1 MKSLTLLTTFLL
13 LTITLSAPAT
23 PSQSEDEY
31 IVLLAPDNKNSW
43 SSIFSSMG
51 YNRTTRHVSA
61 HNTYGVRTLGAT
73 FLTSHGTNI
82 QTFGDGENFRGFTM
96 KMPRTHSV
104 NVAGMEGIAI
114 VEKNHRRGKQMPK
127 VSLTHSVRNIK
138 HSPPSSSSSYSPQ
151 GVYRRYLHRRQQQP
165 ATNPNSTTEG
175 GFTTELI
182 QQSTAPW
189 GLQRISSQP
198 PIPADGRNI
207 TELTYKHRFDRTAG
221 TGVDIYIVDSGI
233 KINHSDFN
241 GRAKV
246 LFSAFNDSGD
256 DKDGHGTHVAGTAG
270 SLHYGVAK
278 NSNLWGVK
286 VLDDNGGGSDSGIA
300 AGIDAVLTAHNKR
313 KEDKE
318 FAGSVINMSLGA
330 PETSQVIFTAIK
342 RAVEAGIHFTIAPG
356 NDNKDSCTDFPA
368 GFVTQLP
375 SLITV
380 GATDIDDNRAD
391 FSDFGKCVDI
401 HAPGV
406 MIVSTTNDGNI
417 ADKDGTSM
425 ATPAV
430 AGVVADLLAQNERFK
445 LDPMGMKKFLLEKS
459 LKGVIKLK
467 AGDRATDGG
476 TERVLLNT
484 GVGGVPK

>member
-1 MKSLTLLTTFLL
+1 MKSLTLFTTSLL
-13 LTITLSAPAT
+13 LTTTLSAPTTPSPQT

-31 IVLLAPDNKNSW
+31 IVLLTASNKDPW
-43 SSIFSSMG
+43 PIIFSSMG
-51 YNRTTRHVSA
+51 YNRTTRHLA
-61 HNTYGVRTLGAT
+61 THNSYGVHALGAT
-73 FLTSHGTNI
+73 FSTAHGVNI
-82 QTFGDGENFRGFTM
+82 QTFGGDNFRGFTM
-96 KMPRTHSV
+96 KMPRTHSI
-104 NVAGMEGIAI
+104 NIAGMEGVAV
-114 VEKNHRRGKQMPK
+114 VEKNHRRSKQMPPK
-127 VSLTHSVRNIK
+127 SLTHST
-138 HSPPSSSSSYSPQ
+138 P
-151 GVYRRYLHRRQQQP
+151 
-165 ATNPNSTTEG
+165 TNSTA

-189 GLQRISSQP
+189 NLQRISSQP

-207 TELTYKHRFDRTAG
+207 TELTYKHRFDRVAG

-233 KINHSDFN
+233 NTNHTDFN
-241 GRAKV
+241 GRAKI
-246 LFSAFNDSGD
+246 LFSAFNDAGD

-278 NSNLWGVK
+278 NSNIWGVK
-286 VLDDNGGGSDSGIA
+286 NEAD
-300 AGIDAVLTAHNKR
+300 
-313 KEDKE
+313 

-330 PETSQVIFTAIK
+330 PETSQTIFTAIQ

-368 GFVTQLP
+368 GFVTNLP

-391 FSDFGKCVDI
+391 FSDFGKCVDV

-417 ADKDGTSM
+417 GDKDGTSM
-425 ATPAV
+425 ATPTV
-430 AGVVADLLAQNERFK
+430 AGAVADLLAQNEQFK
-445 LDPMGMKKFLLEKS
+445 LDPMGMKKFLLERA

-467 AGDRATDGG
+467 TGDKASDGG

-484 GVGGVPK
+484 GVGGRHNRLF

>member
-1 MKSLTLLTTFLL
+1 MKSLTLLTTSLL
-13 LTITLSAPAT
+13 LTSTLSAAPTT

-31 IVLLAPDNKNSW
+31 IVLLAPTNKESW
-43 SSIFSSMG
+43 SSIFSAMG
-51 YNRTTRHVSA
+51 YNRTTRHIST

-73 FLTSHGTNI
+73 FLTSHGVNI

-104 NVAGMEGIAI
+104 NVAGMEGVAI

-138 HSPPSSSSSYSPQ
+138 HSPPQ
-151 GVYRRYLHRRQQQP
+151 GVYRRYLHRRQQP
-165 ATNPNSTTEG
+165 TAPTNATTEG
-175 GFTTELI
+175 GFSTELI
-182 QQSTAPW
+182 QQSNAPW

-198 PIPADGRNI
+198 AIAADGRNI

-233 KINHSDFN
+233 KINHTDFN
-241 GRAKV
+241 GRAKI

-313 KEDKE
+313 KGEKD

-330 PETSQVIFTAIK
+330 PETSQVIFTAIQ

-391 FSDFGKCVDI
+391 FSDFGKCVDV

-406 MIVSTTNDGNI
+406 MIVSTTSDGNI

-425 ATPAV
+425 AAPAV
-430 AGVVADLLAQNERFK
+430 AGVVADLLAQNEKLK
-445 LDPMGMKKFLLEKS
+445 LDPMGLKKLLLEKS

-467 AGDRATDGG
+467 AGDKAVDGG

>member
-1 MKSLTLLTTFLL
+1 MKSLTLLTTSLL
-13 LTITLSAPAT
+13 LTTTLSAPAT

-31 IVLLAPDNKNSW
+31 IVLLASDNKDSW

-73 FLTSHGTNI
+73 FLTSHGINI
-82 QTFGDGENFRGFTM
+82 QTFGNGENFRGFTM

-127 VSLTHSVRNIK
+127 VSLTHS
-138 HSPPSSSSSYSPQ
+138 
-151 GVYRRYLHRRQQQP
+151 QP
-165 ATNPNSTTEG
+165 ATNPNSTT

-198 PIPADGRNI
+198 SIPADGRNI

-233 KINHSDFN
+233 KIDHSDFN

-300 AGIDAVLTAHNKR
+300 AGIDAVLAAHNKR
-313 KEDKE
+313 KGEKE

-330 PETSQVIFTAIK
+330 PETSQIIFTAIK

-445 LDPMGMKKFLLEKS
+445 LDPMGMKKFLLERS